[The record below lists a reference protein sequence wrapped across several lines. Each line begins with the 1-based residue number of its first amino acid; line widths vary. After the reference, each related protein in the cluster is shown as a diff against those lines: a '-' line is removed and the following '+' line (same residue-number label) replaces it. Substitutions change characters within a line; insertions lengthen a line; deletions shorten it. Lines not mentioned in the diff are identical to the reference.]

1 MWLNRTTA
9 GDNPDRPRSEAAF
22 ACLCGVAPQPASSG
36 KTVRHRLS
44 RGGDRQAN
52 RALHLLAV
60 RRMGWDPATRA
71 YVQRRTAEGL
81 STPEILRCLK
91 RYLARQLYPLLVRLP
106 PPRPATLARCGSRS
120 EPAPF
125 TLRGSGRH
133 PAGRS
138 ADLLWNVKGRRSVGR
153 GRAWADRS
161 TARVWRSVRGRQGTL
176 AALALRP

>member
-1 MWLNRTTA
+1 MGTDTAATLLLTA
-9 GDNPDRPRSEAAF
+9 GDNPERLRNEAAF

-36 KTVRHRLS
+36 RTVRHRLS

-91 RYLARQLYPLLVRLP
+91 RYIARELYPLLVRQPLSVAP
-106 PPRPATLARCGSRS
+106 DPRSVWFAQRTSPLLTPGERPS
-120 EPAPF
+120 
-125 TLRGSGRH
+125 

-138 ADLLWNVKGRRSVGR
+138 GAQDPAAAGLTAAGDGVPASSADPTRR
-153 GRAWADRS
+153 
-161 TARVWRSVRGRQGTL
+161 T
-176 AALALRP
+176 RPLDNL